1 MATGKL
7 VDDVKDDEDDDADG
21 DDGDTLIPPI
31 HDC

>member
-7 VDDVKDDEDDDADG
+7 VDDVKDDEDGDADV